1 MRATIFFDLG
11 QTLVDEWDFIN
22 YFDKEFIEV
31 LNGFGARI
39 DIRNYLAVRD
49 NVIRNRQI
57 GHGSVREL
65 VTVVC
70 KLISQP
76 GYGKIIMNRLEP
88 QIQVGRRKFFRLF
101 DDAVETLNLL
111 SRELNL
117 GIIANQTKDII
128 RLLDNSNISRFFM
141 VRVISSEFGIEK
153 PDPRIFQL
161 AMDLAAV
168 SCPKD
173 CIMVG
178 DRLDTDIR
186 PANALGMKTIRTT
199 NSLFR
204 LQEPMCQLERP
215 TYTVANLGEIPYVVK
230 RISRRAGW
238 IQE

>member
-1 MRATIFFDLG
+1 MRPIIFFDLG
-11 QTLVDEWDFIN
+11 QTLVNEWDFIN
-22 YFDKEFIEV
+22 YFDKQFLEV

-39 DIRNYLAVRD
+39 DTRNYRAVRD

-70 KLISQP
+70 NLISQP
-76 GYGKIIMNRLEP
+76 GYGKIILNRLEP
-88 QIQVGRRKFFRLF
+88 QIQEGRRKFLRLF
-101 DDAVETLNLL
+101 DDAEDTMIVL
-111 SRELNL
+111 SRQHNL
-117 GIIANQTKDII
+117 GIIANQTKDIE
-128 RLLDNSNISRFFM
+128 RLLDDSDISRFFK
-141 VRVISSEFGIEK
+141 VKVISSEFGIEK

-168 SCPKD
+168 SSPKD

-199 NSLFR
+199 NSLFK
-204 LQEPMCQLERP
+204 LQEPTCRLERP
-215 TYTVANLGEIPYVVK
+215 TYTVDSLSEIPYVLK
-230 RISRRAGW
+230 RIIRGVK
-238 IQE
+238 

>member
-1 MRATIFFDLG
+1 MRPIIFFDLG
-11 QTLVDEWDFIN
+11 QTLVNEWDFIN
-22 YFDKEFIEV
+22 YFDKEFLEV

-39 DIRNYLAVRD
+39 DTRNYRAVRD

-76 GYGKIIMNRLEP
+76 GYAKIILNRLEP
-88 QIQVGRRKFFRLF
+88 QIQEGRRKYFRIF
-101 DDAVETLNLL
+101 DDAEETLNVL
-111 SRELNL
+111 SRQLNL
-117 GIIANQTKDII
+117 GIIANQTKDIVG
-128 RLLDNSNISRFFM
+128 LLDDFNISRLFK
-141 VRVISSEFGIEK
+141 VKVISSEFGIEK
-153 PDPRIFQL
+153 PDPRIFRL
-161 AMDLAAV
+161 AMGLAAV

-199 NSLFR
+199 NSLFK
-204 LQEPMCQLERP
+204 LQEPTCRLERP
-215 TYTVANLGEIPYVVK
+215 TYTVDTLSEIPYVLK
-230 RISRRAGW
+230 RIMRRVG
-238 IQE
+238 

>member
-1 MRATIFFDLG
+1 MRPIIFFDLG
-11 QTLVDEWDFIN
+11 QTLVNEWDFIN
-22 YFDKEFIEV
+22 YFDKEFLEV

-39 DIRNYLAVRD
+39 DTRNYRAVRD

-76 GYGKIIMNRLEP
+76 GYAKIILNRLEP
-88 QIQVGRRKFFRLF
+88 QIQEGRRKYFRIF
-101 DDAVETLNLL
+101 DDAEETLNVL
-111 SRELNL
+111 SRQLNL
-117 GIIANQTKDII
+117 GIIANQTKDIVG
-128 RLLDNSNISRFFM
+128 LLDDFNISRLFK
-141 VRVISSEFGIEK
+141 VKVISSEFGIEK

-161 AMDLAAV
+161 AMGLAAV

-199 NSLFR
+199 NSLFK
-204 LQEPMCQLERP
+204 LQEPTCRLEHP
-215 TYTVANLGEIPYVVK
+215 TYTVDTLSEIPYVLK
-230 RISRRAGW
+230 RIMRRVG
-238 IQE
+238 

>member
-1 MRATIFFDLG
+1 MRPIIFFDLG
-11 QTLVDEWDFIN
+11 QTLVNEWDFIN
-22 YFDKEFIEV
+22 YFDKEFLEL

-39 DIRNYLAVRD
+39 DTRNYRAVRD

-65 VTVVC
+65 VTAVC

-88 QIQVGRRKFFRLF
+88 QIQEGRRKYFRLF
-101 DDAVETLNLL
+101 DDAEQTLDVL
-111 SRELNL
+111 SRQLNL
-117 GIIANQTKDII
+117 GIIANQTKDIV
-128 RLLDNSNISRFFM
+128 RLLDDSTISRFFK
-141 VRVISSEFGIEK
+141 VKVISSEFGIEK

-168 SCPKD
+168 SYPTD

-199 NSLFR
+199 NSLFK
-204 LQEPMCQLERP
+204 LQEPTCRLERP
-215 TYTVANLGEIPYVVK
+215 TYTVDNLREIPYVLK
-230 RISRRAGW
+230 RTIWGVG
-238 IQE
+238 

>member
-1 MRATIFFDLG
+1 MRPIIFFDLG
-11 QTLVDEWDFIN
+11 QTLVNEWDFIN
-22 YFDKEFIEV
+22 YFDKEFLEV

-39 DIRNYLAVRD
+39 DTRNYRAVRD

-76 GYGKIIMNRLEP
+76 GYAKIILNRLEP
-88 QIQVGRRKFFRLF
+88 QIQEGRRKYFRIF
-101 DDAVETLNLL
+101 DDAEETLNVL
-111 SRELNL
+111 SRQLNL
-117 GIIANQTKDII
+117 GIIANQTKDIVA
-128 RLLDNSNISRFFM
+128 LLDDFNISRLFK
-141 VRVISSEFGIEK
+141 VKVISSEFGIEN

-161 AMDLAAV
+161 AMCLAAV

-199 NSLFR
+199 NSLFK
-204 LQEPMCQLERP
+204 LQEPTCRLERP
-215 TYTVANLGEIPYVVK
+215 TYTVDTLSEIPYVLK
-230 RISRRAGW
+230 RIMRRVG
-238 IQE
+238 